1 MNVKYS
7 PLFLSTSKKLNAK
20 IRKSLKE
27 KLAIF
32 IKDPQDVQLDNHELK
47 NQWVGHNSIDI
58 TADYRAIYKVIY
70 YGNETVAYF
79 VAIGTHKQLYSK

>member
-7 PLFLSTSKKLNAK
+7 PLFLSTSKKLNVI

-27 KLAIF
+27 RLAIF
-32 IKDPQDVQLDNHELK
+32 IRDPQDVQLDNHELK
-47 NQWVGHNSIDI
+47 NQWIGYISIDI

-70 YGNETVAYF
+70 YGTETVAYF
-79 VAIGTHKQLYSK
+79 VAIGNHKQLYSK